1 MTVTALRVT
10 ALLIALATS
19 PGICLAQGVQNT
31 ASGRFEPLDSNGD
44 GVVSKLEYNS
54 DALFS
59 AIDSDRNNRISA
71 QELQAIL
78 GNVGSPMS
86 SAQERILYADS
97 NSDGEIDDEE
107 LRRGIEARFRELD
120 ANKDGNVD
128 LPELTLPVSLVLR
141 HLPLGI
147 ACRAAAC
154 ARPRLED
161 RRHVTL
167 RRCGEERVASSRTR
181 NEP

>member
-1 MTVTALRVT
+1 MAVTALRVT
-10 ALLIALATS
+10 ALLIALASS
-19 PGICLAQGVQNT
+19 PGLCLAQGVPTT
-31 ASGRFEPLDSNGD
+31 ASGRFELLDSNGD

-78 GNVGSPMS
+78 GEQFDGMP
-86 SAQERILYADS
+86 SAQDRILYADS

-107 LRRGIEARFRELD
+107 LRRGIETRFRELD

-128 LPELTLPVSLVLR
+128 LPELK
-141 HLPLGI
+141 
-147 ACRAAAC
+147 
-154 ARPRLED
+154 
-161 RRHVTL
+161 
-167 RRCGEERVASSRTR
+167 SRFGWY
-181 NEP
+181 

>member
-1 MTVTALRVT
+1 MAVTALRIT
-10 ALLIALATS
+10 ALLLACVAVS
-19 PGICLAQGVQNT
+19 GICLAQGVPNT
-31 ASGRFEPLDSNGD
+31 ASGRFEILDRNGD

-59 AIDSDRNNRISA
+59 AIDSDHNNRISA

-78 GNVGSPMS
+78 GEQFAGMP

-128 LPELTLPVSLVLR
+128 LPELT
-141 HLPLGI
+141 
-147 ACRAAAC
+147 
-154 ARPRLED
+154 
-161 RRHVTL
+161 
-167 RRCGEERVASSRTR
+167 SRFGWY
-181 NEP
+181 

>member
-1 MTVTALRVT
+1 MAVNVLRTTVLF
-10 ALLIALATS
+10 LALAGAS
-19 PGICLAQGVQNT
+19 AICAAQVNLET
-31 ASGRFEPLDSNGD
+31 AADRFEVLDSNRD

-59 AIDSDRNNRISA
+59 AIDSDHNNRISA

-78 GNVGSPMS
+78 GEQFAGMP

-128 LPELTLPVSLVLR
+128 LPELT
-141 HLPLGI
+141 
-147 ACRAAAC
+147 
-154 ARPRLED
+154 
-161 RRHVTL
+161 
-167 RRCGEERVASSRTR
+167 SRFGWY
-181 NEP
+181 

>member
-1 MTVTALRVT
+1 MAVFVLRATVLC
-10 ALLIALATS
+10 LALAGAS
-19 PGICLAQGVQNT
+19 DICSAQAVPTT
-31 ASGRFEPLDSNGD
+31 ASGRFEVLDRNGD

-59 AIDSDRNNRISA
+59 AIDTDRNNRISA

-78 GNVGSPMS
+78 GEQFDGMP
-86 SAQERILYADS
+86 SAQDRILYADS

-128 LPELTLPVSLVLR
+128 LPELK
-141 HLPLGI
+141 
-147 ACRAAAC
+147 
-154 ARPRLED
+154 
-161 RRHVTL
+161 
-167 RRCGEERVASSRTR
+167 SRFGWY
-181 NEP
+181 

>member
-1 MTVTALRVT
+1 MLVSVLRVT
-10 ALLIALATS
+10 ALLLALAAVS
-19 PGICLAQGVQNT
+19 GICSAQALTT
-31 ASGRFEPLDSNGD
+31 ASDRFEVLDRNGD

-59 AIDSDRNNRISA
+59 AIDTDRNNRISA

-78 GNVGSPMS
+78 GEQFDGMP
-86 SAQERILYADS
+86 SAQDRILYADS

-128 LPELTLPVSLVLR
+128 LPELK
-141 HLPLGI
+141 
-147 ACRAAAC
+147 
-154 ARPRLED
+154 
-161 RRHVTL
+161 
-167 RRCGEERVASSRTR
+167 SRFGWY
-181 NEP
+181 

>member
-1 MTVTALRVT
+1 MATTALRAT
-10 ALLIALATS
+10 ALLLAWGAAS
-19 PGICLAQGVQNT
+19 GMCWAQAVPNT
-31 ASGRFEPLDSNGD
+31 AAGRFEVLDRNGD

-59 AIDSDRNNRISA
+59 AIDTDHNNRISA

-78 GNVGSPMS
+78 GEQFDGMP

-128 LPELTLPVSLVLR
+128 LPELT
-141 HLPLGI
+141 
-147 ACRAAAC
+147 
-154 ARPRLED
+154 
-161 RRHVTL
+161 
-167 RRCGEERVASSRTR
+167 SRFGWY
-181 NEP
+181 